1 MKLSF
6 KLKDFEG
13 PLDLLLHLIEK
24 NKADILDIPISLITD
39 QYMMYMEQIEED
51 RLENMSEFLVMAAT
65 LLDIK
70 ARLLLP
76 PEKNEEGEEIDPRSE
91 LVQQL
96 LQYKMYKYMSYDLQ
110 QREEGASRILYRREQ
125 LPEEVKHYRA
135 PVDIGELL
143 SDVTL
148 ASLNEIFLEVMKRQ
162 DERVDPIR
170 SSFGR
175 IEKEEVDTRTVLKQ
189 VTDRIRSRKRCTFR
203 SLLSSGKSKMYT
215 VVTFLLILELM
226 KLGRVGVEQDAA
238 FGEITITARDR
249 SEWNEGASEGEGEDL
264 LQLLETDG

>member
-6 KLKDFEG
+6 KLKDLEG

-148 ASLNEIFLEVMKRQ
+148 ASLNEIFLEVMKR
-162 DERVDPIR
+162 
-170 SSFGR
+170 R